1 MNPGTVTDAATIV
14 IAPGATGVDLTPY
27 HDELVRLSLP
37 GRLAAKLGEI
47 DKARRLN
54 RIFVMGCGRSGTWLV
69 TGVMSTFADVCVVG
83 DEVPV
88 ETFGILSSSQSA
100 LVLKRAHD
108 SFAKI
113 KDVPE
118 EIGIAYIIRHPFDV
132 LTSHHP
138 NNKRRFHV
146 LPDRW
151 LGEMRALQFLVQT
164 KRPRTKIVRY
174 EDLVRDP
181 TAVQGALGTAFE
193 LKAMVPAGDFMASF
207 TPSPKRPAAVDC
219 MREIDTNAVGRYKK
233 DRESIEHLKGIRPML
248 EPLLDWVATEFE
260 YELSL

>member
-1 MNPGTVTDAATIV
+1 MIVVGPGV
-14 IAPGATGVDLTPY
+14 TGVDLTSY
-27 HDELVRLSLP
+27 LDELVRLSEP
-37 GRLAAKLGEI
+37 GRLVARLREV
-47 DKARRLN
+47 DKARPIK

-69 TGVMSTFADVCVVG
+69 TAVMSTFADVCVVG

-88 ETFGILSSSQSA
+88 ETFGILSSTQST

-108 SFAKI
+108 SFAKVRE
-113 KDVPE
+113 VPE

-146 LPDRW
+146 SPERW
-151 LGEMRALQFLVQT
+151 LGEMRALEFLVQT

-174 EDLVRDP
+174 EDLVHDP
-181 TAVQGALGTAFE
+181 AAVQGALGMAFE
-193 LKAMVPAGDFMASF
+193 LKTSVPAWDFMATF
-207 TPSPKRPAAVDC
+207 NPSPERPAAMDC
-219 MREIDTNAVGRYKK
+219 MRKIDTNAVGRYKS
-233 DRESIEHLKGIRPML
+233 DPQSMEHLKEIRPRL
-248 EPLLDWVATEFE
+248 EPLLDWVATEFA